1 VTDPPKLTGLEYRV
15 AWEQRAACSCG
26 WAGGWLRDREEA
38 MQAVQE
44 HRKLHPVKTV
54 GRPA

>member
-1 VTDPPKLTGLEYRV
+1 V

-38 MQAVQE
+38 MQAVRE